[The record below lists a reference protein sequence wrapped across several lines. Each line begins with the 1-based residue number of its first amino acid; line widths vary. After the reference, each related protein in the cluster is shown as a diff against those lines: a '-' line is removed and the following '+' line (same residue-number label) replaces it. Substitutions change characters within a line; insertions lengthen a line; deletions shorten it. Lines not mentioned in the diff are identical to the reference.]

1 MRTSNRPSGLPAKAL
16 ATAGVRPLPKVTLT
30 MSPRLVRILKPALI
44 VFAVLL
50 VGAQFIRPAK
60 NLSTAAHGP
69 DDLTVLR
76 PPAPEVKAVLERA
89 CFDCHSNNTRYPW
102 YAEIQ
107 PIGWWLAD
115 HVKEGKA
122 HLNFSNF
129 GTYPAKR
136 QERKLNELMDE
147 VEEGQMPLTSYKL
160 VHADARLTPDEI
172 KALTDWAATVR
183 ENLPVK

>member
-1 MRTSNRPSGLPAKAL
+1 
-16 ATAGVRPLPKVTLT
+16 
-30 MSPRLVRILKPALI
+30 MSPRRIRVLKIILL

-50 VGAQFIRPAK
+50 VGAQFIRPTK
-60 NLSTAAHGP
+60 NISTVAPGP

-76 PPAPEVKAVLERA
+76 PPSAEVQAVLERA

-107 PIGWWLAD
+107 PLGWWLAD

-122 HLNFSNF
+122 HLNFSTF

-136 QERKLNELMDE
+136 QSRKLEELIEE
-147 VEEGQMPLTSYKL
+147 VEGAKMPLASYTWT
-160 VHADARLTPDEI
+160 HSDARLTPAEI
-172 KALTDWAATVR
+172 KALTDWAASVR

>member
-1 MRTSNRPSGLPAKAL
+1 MTPART
-16 ATAGVRPLPKVTLT
+16 
-30 MSPRLVRILKPALI
+30 RLLKSVLL

-50 VGAQFIRPAK
+50 VGVQFIRPAK
-60 NLSTAAHGP
+60 NISTAAQGP
-69 DDLTVLR
+69 DDLTVMR

-89 CFDCHSNNTRYPW
+89 CFDCHSNTTRYPW

-122 HLNFSNF
+122 HLNFSTF

-136 QERKLNELMDE
+136 QSRKLEELIEE
-147 VEEGQMPLTSYKL
+147 VEAGNMPLASYTWA
-160 VHADARLTPDEI
+160 HADARLTPVEI
-172 KALTDWAATVR
+172 KALTDWAAAVR
-183 ENLPVK
+183 DDLPAK

>member
-1 MRTSNRPSGLPAKAL
+1 MTPART
-16 ATAGVRPLPKVTLT
+16 
-30 MSPRLVRILKPALI
+30 RLLKSVLL

-60 NLSTAAHGP
+60 NIFPAAPGP
-69 DDLTVLR
+69 GDLTVLR
-76 PPAPEVKAVLERA
+76 PPSPEVKAVLERA

-122 HLNFSNF
+122 HLNFSTF

-147 VEEGQMPLTSYKL
+147 VEEEHMPLTSYRL
-160 VHADARLTPDEI
+160 VHADARLTPAEI
-172 KALTDWAATVR
+172 KALTDWAAAVR

>member
-1 MRTSNRPSGLPAKAL
+1 
-16 ATAGVRPLPKVTLT
+16 
-30 MSPRLVRILKPALI
+30 MSPRFNRILKIILL

-50 VGAQFIRPAK
+50 LGAQFIRPAK
-60 NLSTAAHGP
+60 NISTAAPGP

-76 PPAPEVKAVLERA
+76 PPTPEVKAVLERA
-89 CFDCHSNNTRYPW
+89 CFDCHSNTTRYPW

-122 HLNFSNF
+122 HLNFSTF

-136 QERKLNELMDE
+136 QSRKLEELIDE
-147 VEEGQMPLTSYKL
+147 VEEGHMPLTSYKL
-160 VHADARLTPDEI
+160 VHTDARLTPAEI
-172 KALTDWAATVR
+172 KALTDWAASVR
-183 ENLPVK
+183 ENLPTK

>member
-1 MRTSNRPSGLPAKAL
+1 
-16 ATAGVRPLPKVTLT
+16 
-30 MSPRLVRILKPALI
+30 MSPRRIRVLKIVLV

-50 VGAQFIRPAK
+50 VGAQFVRPAK
-60 NLSTAAHGP
+60 NISTVAPGP

-76 PPAPEVKAVLERA
+76 PPPAEVQAVLARA
-89 CFDCHSNNTRYPW
+89 CFDCHSNHTRYPW

-122 HLNFSNF
+122 HLNFSTF

-136 QERKLNELMDE
+136 QSRKLEELIEE
-147 VEEGQMPLTSYKL
+147 VEAAQMPLASYTWT
-160 VHADARLTPDEI
+160 HADARLTPAEI
-172 KALTDWAATVR
+172 KALTDWAASVR
-183 ENLPVK
+183 ENLPTK

>member
-1 MRTSNRPSGLPAKAL
+1 MSTRRT
-16 ATAGVRPLPKVTLT
+16 
-30 MSPRLVRILKPALI
+30 RILKLVLLA
-44 VFAVLL
+44 VAVLL

-60 NLSTAAHGP
+60 NLSPGAAPGP

-76 PPAPEVKAVLERA
+76 PPSAEVKTILARA
-89 CFDCHSNNTRYPW
+89 CYDCHSSHTRYPW

-122 HLNFSNF
+122 HLNFSTF

-136 QERKLNELMDE
+136 QSRKLEELIEE
-147 VEEGQMPLTSYKL
+147 VEAGNMPLASYTWI
-160 VHADARLTPDEI
+160 HAGARLTPAEI
-172 KALTDWAATVR
+172 KALTDWAAAVR
-183 ENLPVK
+183 DDLPAK